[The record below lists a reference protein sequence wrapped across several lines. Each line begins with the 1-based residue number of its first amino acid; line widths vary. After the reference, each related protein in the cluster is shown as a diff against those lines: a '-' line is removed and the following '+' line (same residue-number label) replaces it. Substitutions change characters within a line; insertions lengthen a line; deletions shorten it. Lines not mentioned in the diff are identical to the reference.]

1 MPPLIPQDPS
11 LIQRQRPNTDDFVKN
26 SKEEDLWDLADL
38 SDAADAAEQAAPVP
52 MQPRRS
58 LPGILPL
65 APDKGESP
73 TVDGDKS
80 GMPVLPIMITPRFQ
94 SRQSVNVARLGRISP
109 VRPSLDPSEPEA
121 GAAVGAAAPEN
132 LFEDTFDNLEDWV
145 DAENI
150 PVPISADN
158 LRAVPEVGTKH
169 TLPPT
174 AQGLS
179 VPPTAQGLSVPPTA
193 QGASNPTAEAPGTAV
208 EEVARSIEPIVKPL
222 SLRPHLGLS
231 KLEAV
236 SLIILVL
243 LLLVGGY
250 WVYDHSL
257 NRVLGQVG
265 QLAKVT
271 FPVRG
276 THITVNSVATYW
288 RKPLKDGNRID
299 AVRRGV
305 VLIPVAEITLQG
317 GPGAIRALVLNENGL
332 AVGDPIT
339 RAVDGTTTLTL
350 SATDGFED
358 ISLHA
363 AYRTGQTQPWTLR
376 IFEASSANAQ
386 GKEFKKLL
394 ELPISSDKH

>member
-38 SDAADAAEQAAPVP
+38 SDAAEQAAPVP

-121 GAAVGAAAPEN
+121 GAAVGTAAPEN

-169 TLPPT
+169 TL
-174 AQGLS
+174 
-179 VPPTAQGLSVPPTA
+179 PPTAQGLSVPPTA

-276 THITVNSVATYW
+276 THITVNSVASYW